1 MISRNSIILIV
12 LLLGLTMCKTS
23 EEPQPVTLEIRT
35 LEPPEAQA
43 LAQKINDEA
52 TAKVADGLEL
62 SLWASD
68 SLLADP
74 IALRIDQQG
83 RVYISRTNR
92 QKDSEFDIRGHR
104 DWMTA
109 SISLQTVEDRR
120 KFLRETFAPEKSKEN
135 SWFPDLNKDSI
146 VDWRDLTVQKEE
158 VFRVEDRDGDGLA
171 DFSQL
176 YIRDFNEEITDCA
189 GAVLPFNDDVYI
201 GVGPDMW
208 RTTDTDGDG
217 MADKKESISHGYNIH
232 IGFGAHGMSGLT
244 VGPDGR
250 IYWGAGDIGT
260 NVIDKEGN
268 HWKYP
273 NQGTIVRCEPD
284 GTGFEVFAAGL
295 RNTHEFVFDEYGNLF
310 SEDNDGDHRGERE
323 RLVYI
328 TNGSDTGWRINW
340 QFGKYTDPD
349 NNGYKVWM
357 DENMHVPRN
366 DQQAAYF
373 IPPIK
378 NYHNGP
384 TGMLYN
390 PGTAL
395 GPQWENH
402 FFIAEFVGN
411 PSRSNIHAFKMK
423 PSGAGFD
430 FDSETLVMNGVLAT
444 GMDFGPDGAL
454 YFGDWINGWGTK
466 DYGRIWKLDAPDQA
480 TSNLRLETKKLVGES
495 FSQKEDAQ
503 LGELLGYPD
512 YRVRQKAQFELATRG
527 KKGQSVLQDAI
538 AQTEN
543 QLARVHGIWGIWQL
557 ARKKETYAKDLLP
570 LLEDGDAE
578 IVAQAAKVLGDIR
591 YQAAGDAII
600 PLLKHDSP
608 RVQFF
613 AAEALGRME
622 HKAATDPL
630 IDLLLVNDNKDIYLR
645 HAGSL
650 ALARIGDEA
659 AVAALSEHDSRSLR
673 IAAVVALRRMK
684 SPEVSQF
691 LTDEDEYIVAEAARA
706 INDDFS
712 IEPALPAL
720 ANVLKETRFTSE
732 PLLRRAIN
740 ANSRLGK
747 AENLQLLV
755 DFAKREDVDEEIRAE
770 AMATLSVWAKP
781 SVLDR
786 VDGRY
791 RGKVER
797 DPAPVKAAMEPLLA
811 ELLQGSDDA
820 MRITAITA
828 AGKLG
833 IAALAQPI
841 NELFKNG
848 QNDEVKIAA
857 LKALDNIDR
866 DLFTKAITAA
876 ISMKSSPLR
885 SEALG
890 LLSEIDYPADGAVT
904 LYSTILEDGSTRE
917 KQTVLKA
924 LGEMKAPAANTV
936 LGSKLEAYKAG
947 SLDPDLELELVE
959 ALEESES
966 AELMANLNAHWD
978 AKRQEDPLAPY
989 RMALQGGNPFR
1000 GRRIFNND
1008 QAAQCIRCHTVFE
1021 FGGEVGPSLANIG
1034 HELDKEHLLEA
1045 LVLPSARLA
1054 PGFGMATLTLQ
1065 NDEIVGG
1072 VIDEEDENTITLR
1085 LPGDEKKTFQKADLK
1100 DRQNIPSSMPPMGDV
1115 LSKRQ
1120 LRDLVSFLS
1129 TLTEEET

>member
-1 MISRNSIILIV
+1 MRRNTLILLA

-23 EEPQPVTLEIRT
+23 EEPQQPVTLEIKT
-35 LEPPEAQA
+35 LEPPEAA
-43 LAQKINDEA
+43 SIAQKINDES
-52 TAKVADGLEL
+52 TAQVAEGLEL

-158 VFRVEDRDGDGLA
+158 VFRLEDRDGDGLA

-189 GAVLPFNDDVYI
+189 GAVLPFNGDVYI

-217 MADKKESISHGYNIH
+217 MADKKESISHGYNVH

-310 SEDNDGDHRGERE
+310 SEDNDGDHQGERE

-357 DENMHVPRN
+357 DEKMHIPRN
-366 DQQAAYF
+366 DEQAAYF

-395 GPQWENH
+395 GPEWKNH

-430 FDSETLVMNGVLAT
+430 FDSETRILNGVLAT

-466 DYGRIWKLDAPDQA
+466 NYGRIWKLDGEDQSTA
-480 TSNLRLETKKLVGES
+480 DLRAETQKLIGEDFTSKAEAALAEH
-495 FSQKEDAQ
+495 
-503 LGELLGYPD
+503 LGHPD

-527 KKGQSVLQDAI
+527 NKGQTVFQEAI
-538 AQTEN
+538 AQKDN

-557 ARKKETYAKDLLP
+557 SRKKPASAENLLP
-570 LLEDGDAE
+570 LLQDGDVE
-578 IVAQAAKVLGDIR
+578 IIAQATKVLGDIR
-591 YQAAGDAII
+591 YKAAGDAII
-600 PLLKHDSP
+600 PLLKNNSS

-622 HKAATDPL
+622 HRAAINPL
-630 IDLLLVNDNKDIYLR
+630 IDLLIANDNEDVYLR

-650 ALARIGDEA
+650 ALARIGAENE
-659 AVAALSEHDSRSLR
+659 VAALSSHASRSLR

-684 SPEVSQF
+684 SPEVARF
-691 LTDEDEYIVAEAARA
+691 LNDQDEYIVAEAARA

-720 ANVLKETRFTSE
+720 ATVLKENRFTSE

-747 AENLQLLV
+747 AENLQTLV
-755 DFAKREDVDEEIRAE
+755 EFAKREDVEEEIRAE
-770 AMATLSVWAKP
+770 ALATLSVWAKP

-791 RGKVER
+791 RGEVER

-811 ELLQGSDDA
+811 QLIDGSNLS
-820 MRITAITA
+820 MQVTAITA

-833 IAALAQPI
+833 IEGLAEAVE
-841 NELFKNG
+841 NRFGNG
-848 QNDEVKIAA
+848 GNDDVKIAA
-857 LKALDNIDR
+857 LKALENIDR
-866 DLFTKAITAA
+866 ARFSEAITTA

-890 LLSEIDYPADGAVT
+890 LLSEIDYPADGAVA

-924 LGEMKAPAANTV
+924 LGDMQAPAANQV
-936 LGSKLEAYKAG
+936 LAAKLEAYKG
-947 SLDPDLELELVE
+947 GQLDPDLELELVE
-959 ALEESES
+959 ALEASES
-966 AELMANLNAHWD
+966 ADLMANLNAHWD
-978 AKRQEDPLAPY
+978 VQRETDALAPY

-1000 GRRIFNND
+1000 GRRIFYND

-1034 HELDKEHLLEA
+1034 HELDKETLLEA

-1054 PGFGMATLTLQ
+1054 PGFGMATLTMQ

-1072 VIDEEDENTITLR
+1072 TIMAEDEKSITLR
-1085 LPGDEKKTFQKADLK
+1085 LPGDENRTFEKSALK
-1100 DRQNIPSSMPPMGDV
+1100 DRQNIPSAMPSMGDV

-1120 LRDLVSFLS
+1120 LRDLVAFLS

>member
-1 MISRNSIILIV
+1 MISKNSLVLIG

-23 EEPQPVTLEIRT
+23 EEPQPVTLEIKT

-43 LAQKINDEA
+43 LAQKIDDE
-52 TAKVADGLEL
+52 TAAQVAEGLKL
-62 SLWASD
+62 NLWASD

-120 KFLRETFAPEKSKEN
+120 KFIRETFAPENSEEN

-146 VDWRDLTVQKEE
+146 VDWHDLTVQKEE

-189 GAVLPFNDDVYI
+189 GAVLPFGDDVYI

-340 QFGKYTDPD
+340 QFGKYTDPN

-366 DQQAAYF
+366 DEQAAYF

-378 NYHNGP
+378 NFHNGP

-395 GPQWENH
+395 GPEWKNY

-430 FDSETLVMNGVLAT
+430 FDSETRVLNGVLAT

-466 DYGRIWKLDAPDQA
+466 DYGRIWKLDGEDQSTA
-480 TSNLRLETKKLVGES
+480 VLRAETKKLIGED
-495 FSQKEDAQ
+495 FSKKNASQ
-503 LGELLGYPD
+503 LGELLAHAD
-512 YRVRQKAQFELATRG
+512 ARVRQKSQFELAKRG
-527 KKGQSVLQDAI
+527 KKGQTVLLEAI
-538 AQTEN
+538 AQSDN

-557 ARKKETYAKDLLP
+557 ARKKSAYAKDLLP
-570 LLEDGDAE
+570 LLEDTDVE
-578 IVAQAAKVLGDIR
+578 IIAQATKVLGDIR
-591 YQAAGDAII
+591 YQEAGDAIL
-600 PLLKHDSP
+600 PLLKHSAP

-622 HKAATDPL
+622 HQAAVTPI
-630 IDLLLVNDNKDIYLR
+630 IDLLIANDNKDVYLR

-659 AVAALSEHDSRSLR
+659 AVAALSSHASRSLR

-684 SPEVSQF
+684 SPEIRRF
-691 LTDEDEYIVAEAARA
+691 LADEDEYIVAEAARA

-712 IEPALPAL
+712 IEPALPDL
-720 ANVLKETRFTSE
+720 AAILKETRFTSE

-740 ANSRLGK
+740 ANSRLGQ

-755 DFAKREDVDEEIRAE
+755 DFAKRENVDQEIRAE
-770 AMATLSVWAKP
+770 ALATLSVWAKP

-791 RGKVER
+791 RGEVER
-797 DPAPVKAAMEPLLA
+797 DAAPVKAAMEPLLA
-811 ELLQGSDDA
+811 ELLNSSNPG
-820 MRITAITA
+820 MRVTAIAA

-833 IAALAQPI
+833 IAALAEPV
-841 NELFKNG
+841 EALFQNG
-848 QNDEVKIAA
+848 QNDEIKVAA
-857 LKALDNIDR
+857 LKALENIDKDR
-866 DLFTKAITAA
+866 FSQAITAA
-876 ISMKSSPLR
+876 ISMRSSPLR

-890 LLSEIDYPADGAVT
+890 LLSEIDYPAADAVN
-904 LYSTILEDGSTRE
+904 LYSTILGDGSTRE

-924 LGEMKAPAANTV
+924 LGEMKADAANQV
-936 LGSKLEAYKAG
+936 LATKLEAYKAG
-947 SLDPDLELELVE
+947 QLDADLELELVE
-959 ALEESES
+959 AIESSES
-966 AELMANLNAHWD
+966 TDLMANLDAHWEM
-978 AKRQEDPLAPY
+978 KSQEDPLAPY

-1034 HELDKEHLLEA
+1034 HELDKEHLLES
-1045 LVLPSARLA
+1045 LVLPSVRLA

-1072 VIDEEDENTITLR
+1072 VIEAEDEQKITLR
-1085 LPGDEKKTFQKADLK
+1085 LPGDETKTFEKSELK
-1100 DRQNIPSSMPPMGDV
+1100 DRQNIPSAMPAMGDV